1 MLHCSAL
8 AALAMHGLWGVQCA
22 AELLNNVHG
31 EAGGRRG
38 CEVPEFQ
45 LAGTGGSLVVGMGM
59 MVVSPR
65 GREEGREGVWR
76 GWLVHERRGG
86 ECLETEGKGEDRDL
100 ICQVLR
106 VGGFMV
112 QVGRYVHGGICG
124 LGICICT
131 IYSSSIVSCL
141 RFPGKS
147 VLQLGLGLI
156 LLHHRVGYD
165 AALDLA
171 CCCFGHV
178 VCEVYLYP
186 HQQSITLRKGR

>member
-1 MLHCSAL
+1 MRIGFDVLSL
-8 AALAMHGLWGVQCA
+8 ESGWIYGS
-22 AELLNNVHG
+22 
-31 EAGGRRG
+31 
-38 CEVPEFQ
+38 
-45 LAGTGGSLVVGMGM
+45 GGS
-59 MVVSPR
+59 
-65 GREEGREGVWR
+65 
-76 GWLVHERRGG
+76 
-86 ECLETEGKGEDRDL
+86 
-100 ICQVLR
+100 
-106 VGGFMV
+106 
-112 QVGRYVHGGICG
+112 YVHGGICG

-147 VLQLGLGLI
+147 VLQLGLGLV

-171 CCCFGHV
+171 CCCLGHV